1 MQPSKKRAET
11 TGQLIGVRIQPWTA
25 ELLDA
30 YRARQK
36 YPPSRPEA
44 IRSLVNGGLALEE
57 ATDLLHERRK
67 LGIRPSRY
75 RALIIEPD
83 HLNAATTR
91 ILCEAAGIEVVAT
104 VRSAEDALAVAE
116 RREHNL
122 ILSETRVDGAD
133 GLGLVNE
140 ILVHTPAAVIFITY
154 YLELFLTG
162 DRPEPAFLVAKPVQ
176 ARPILDLLHRLNDD
190 DNSAQYV
197 AKPHIEEEAK
207 SPARKS
213 AKT

>member
-1 MQPSKKRAET
+1 MRLSKKRAEA

-36 YPPSRPEA
+36 DPPSRPEA
-44 IRSLVNGGLALEE
+44 IRSLVNGGLALEQ
-57 ATDLLHERRK
+57 ASDLLLEQRG
-67 LGIRPSRY
+67 LGVRPSGY

-91 ILCEAAGIEVVAT
+91 ILCEAAGIEVIAT
-104 VRSAEDALAVAE
+104 VRSAEDAIAVAE

-122 ILSETRVDGAD
+122 ILSETQVDGAD
-133 GLGLVNE
+133 GLALVNE
-140 ILVHTPAAVIFITY
+140 LLVHAPAAVIFITY
-154 YLELFLTG
+154 YVELFLTG

-176 ARPILDLLHRLNDD
+176 ARPILDLLHRLNGD
-190 DNSAQYV
+190 DNSDQYL
-197 AKPHIEEEAK
+197 AKPSIAEVPK
-207 SPARKS
+207 PPVRKG